1 MQKPMAENPRDV
13 VYAMNNLQ
21 FNLVALLH
29 AATELCRSDSHQ
41 PERLLIHMQGLIEL
55 GLQIAGD
62 LDRHIDIA
70 EDVIHGLILSRDG
83 CQ

>member
-1 MQKPMAENPRDV
+1 MQNPMAENPRDV

-21 FNLVALLH
+21 FNLVAMLY
-29 AATELCRSDSHQ
+29 AAKELCRSDDHK

-62 LDRHIDIA
+62 LDQHIDMT
-70 EDVIHGLILSRDG
+70 EDVIIGLTLGRDG

>member
-1 MQKPMAENPRDV
+1 MQNPMAENPRDV
-13 VYAMNNLQ
+13 CYAMYDLQ
-21 FNLVALLH
+21 SNLVALLL
-29 AATELCRSDSHQ
+29 AAIELCRSDSHQ

-62 LDRHIDIA
+62 LDRHIDMT
-70 EDVIHGLILSRDG
+70 EDVIIGLTRGRDG